1 MNIRNITFR
10 SVSNK
15 LLMKVWYPI
24 LNLFIELFTSNY
36 KIITASVTP
45 LVHNW
50 GDDMSRKIIHLINP
64 KLNTITNRY
73 SFNIRNYDDYLCI
86 GSIISWMTSSKSI
99 IWGSGVV
106 YPNQKLKFK
115 PKEVL
120 AVRGPLT
127 RKYLLEQGV
136 SCPEIYGDPALLFP
150 RYYKVTY
157 SNNEDD
163 KLYTLG
169 IIPHFRDKN
178 NPLIQKLE
186 DNKDVLIIDVTNI
199 TPWHKFIDQITS
211 CRYIV
216 SSSLHGI
223 ILSDAYG
230 VPNAW
235 IEFKNG
241 ERKRFAFMDYMMS
254 VGRSEEE
261 GFPIDENI
269 TIETLVRECQK
280 WKGID
285 IDLDKLMSVCPFL
298 DR

>member
-15 LLMKVWYPI
+15 LLINVCYPV
-24 LNLFIELFTSNY
+24 LNLFTELFSKNY

-50 GDDMSRKIIHLINP
+50 GDDMSSKIIHLINP
-64 KLNTITNRY
+64 KLKTITKRY
-73 SFNIRNYDDYLCI
+73 SFNVRGYDDYLCI

-150 RYYKVTY
+150 RYYKIP
-157 SNNEDD
+157 
-163 KLYTLG
+163 LG
-169 IIPHFRDKN
+169 LKANKPYILGVIPHFRDKN
-178 NPLIQKLE
+178 NPLIKKLE
-186 DNKDVLIIDVTNI
+186 NRKDILIIDVTNI
-199 TPWHKFIDQITS
+199 TPWHRFIDQINS
-211 CRYIV
+211 CNYIV

-230 VPNAW
+230 IPNIW
-235 IEFKNG
+235 VEFKDG
-241 ERKRFAFMDYMMS
+241 ERKRFAFIDYMMS
-254 VGRSEEE
+254 VARSEEE
-261 GFPIDENI
+261 GFPIDE
-269 TIETLVRECQK
+269 TTTVETLLSECQK

-285 IDLDKLMSVCPFL
+285 INLDKLISVCPFI